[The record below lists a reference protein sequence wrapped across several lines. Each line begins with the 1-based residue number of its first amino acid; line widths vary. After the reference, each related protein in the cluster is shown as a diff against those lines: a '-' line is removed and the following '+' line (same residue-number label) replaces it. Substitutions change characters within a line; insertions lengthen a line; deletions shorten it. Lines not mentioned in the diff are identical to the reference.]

1 MKVAIVIN
9 ELNIRGGTHKQV
21 LRLCEYLEEQ
31 KIEMLL
37 LTKYYDPEKTYPEF
51 EKYHPVSLYDTF
63 EEFQKHR
70 SLFDKIRNTRRFL
83 KMVPDD
89 YEIVNIHDGG
99 LQWITCLATFRKNT
113 KWFGKSMICQ
123 VVSVLALARGGK
135 QEKVIRCNANS
146 TDGLQVG

>member
-83 KMVPDD
+83 KMITKSLIFMTV
-89 YEIVNIHDGG
+89 VCNG
-99 LQWITCLATFRKNT
+99 LPVLQHSEKTR

-123 VVSVLALARGGK
+123 VVSVLALVRGEK
-135 QEKVIRCNANS
+135 QEKVIRCNADS
-146 TDGLQVG
+146 TDGLQAG

>member
-99 LQWITCLATFRKNT
+99 AMDYLSCNIQKKHESGLAN
-113 KWFGKSMICQ
+113 Q
-123 VVSVLALARGGK
+123 
-135 QEKVIRCNANS
+135 
-146 TDGLQVG
+146 